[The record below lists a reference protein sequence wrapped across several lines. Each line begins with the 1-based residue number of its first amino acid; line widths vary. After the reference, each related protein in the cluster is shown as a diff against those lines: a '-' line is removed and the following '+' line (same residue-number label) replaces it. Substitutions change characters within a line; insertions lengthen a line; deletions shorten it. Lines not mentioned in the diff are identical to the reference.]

1 MGDYLNIG
9 NDSFKSAVKSDY
21 VDKTGLISFMNH
33 RLGTK
38 KKLICF
44 TRPRRFGKTYSAQM
58 LCAYYDKSSKSRELF
73 ADLKIASDPT
83 FEKHLN
89 NHYVIY
95 LDISLFTSRKRNS
108 NGQIQNV
115 VTNIQTEV
123 INEILREFPQTERKD
138 TLYDT
143 LSSVEKCTGE
153 KFIVIIDEWDAL
165 FREDK
170 NNTSVQ
176 EDYIQL
182 LRGLFKSSITDRVI
196 EGAYMTGILPIKKYG
211 TQSALTDFKEYTM
224 LRPTPLEEYVGFT
237 EQDVR
242 ELCKDS
248 KIKFEDIQKWYDGY
262 VLGDG
267 IHIYSPRSVM
277 EAIEY
282 GRLDSYWTQTETYE
296 SLKFYIE
303 MDFNGLREDIT
314 QMLSGQSCPINI
326 GSFQNDMTNI
336 KRKDDVLTLLVH
348 LGYLSYNSNTQTV
361 SIPNEEIKREFVMT
375 LEEGKYSEI
384 IRVIRN
390 SEQLLKDTLSMNSEA
405 VAQAIEEAHDSG
417 TTPLFYNNEQALR
430 SVVRLA
436 YICCEDGYVR
446 FEEFPSGKG
455 FVDIAFIPINK
466 PHKPIIIIELK
477 WNKAAASTI
486 EQIKQRNY
494 PTIFK
499 KYENDILLVGITYD
513 EKTKKHSC
521 VIEMHN
527 SK

>member
-9 NDSFKSAVKSDY
+9 NDSFKSAVRSDY
-21 VDKTGLISFMNH
+21 VDKTGLISFMNQ

-58 LCAYYDKSSKSRELF
+58 LCAYYDKSSNSRELF

-83 FEKHLN
+83 FDTHLN
-89 NHYVIY
+89 KHYVIY

-123 INEILREFPQTERKD
+123 INEIIRELPQAEKKD

-143 LSSVEKCTGE
+143 LSSVEKCTGK
-153 KFIVIIDEWDAL
+153 KFIFIIDGWDAL
-165 FREDK
+165 FREEK

-182 LRGLFKSSITDRVI
+182 LRGLFKSSMTDRVI
-196 EGAYMTGILPIKKYG
+196 DGAYMTGILPIKKYG

-242 ELCKDS
+242 ELCNDS
-248 KIKFEDIQKWYDGY
+248 KLRFEDVQKWYDGY

-336 KRKDDVLTLLVH
+336 KRKDDVLTLLAH
-348 LGYLSYNSNTQTV
+348 LGYLSYNSNTQSV
-361 SIPNEEIKREFVMT
+361 SIPNEEIRREFVMT
-375 LEEGKYSEI
+375 LEEGKYSEM
-384 IRVIRN
+384 IRVMRN
-390 SEQLLKDTLSMNSEA
+390 SEQLLKNTLSMDADA
-405 VAQAIEEAHDSG
+405 VAEAIEEAHDSG
-417 TTPLFYNNEQALR
+417 VTPLYYNNEQALR

-436 YICCEDGYVR
+436 YICCEDGYAR
-446 FEEFPSGKG
+446 FEKFPSGKG
-455 FVDIAFIPINK
+455 FVDIAFMPINK
-466 PHKPIIIIELK
+466 PQLPIIMIELK
-477 WNKAAASTI
+477 WNKAAAGAI
-486 EQIKQRNY
+486 EQIKQRKY
-494 PTIFK
+494 PTVFE

-513 EKTKKHSC
+513 ENTKKHSC
-521 VIEMHN
+521 VIEMN

>member
-1 MGDYLNIG
+1 
-9 NDSFKSAVKSDY
+9 
-21 VDKTGLISFMNH
+21 
-33 RLGTK
+33 
-38 KKLICF
+38 
-44 TRPRRFGKTYSAQM
+44 
-58 LCAYYDKSSKSRELF
+58 
-73 ADLKIASDPT
+73 
-83 FEKHLN
+83 
-89 NHYVIY
+89 
-95 LDISLFTSRKRNS
+95 
-108 NGQIQNV
+108 
-115 VTNIQTEV
+115 
-123 INEILREFPQTERKD
+123 
-138 TLYDT
+138 
-143 LSSVEKCTGE
+143 
-153 KFIVIIDEWDAL
+153 
-165 FREDK
+165 
-170 NNTSVQ
+170 
-176 EDYIQL
+176 
-182 LRGLFKSSITDRVI
+182 
-196 EGAYMTGILPIKKYG
+196 
-211 TQSALTDFKEYTM
+211 
-224 LRPTPLEEYVGFT
+224 
-237 EQDVR
+237 
-242 ELCKDS
+242 
-248 KIKFEDIQKWYDGY
+248 
-262 VLGDG
+262 
-267 IHIYSPRSVM
+267 M